1 MLFLGGTPLFNITDM
16 KKLILILLAAA
27 PVIAFAQENYTIKG
41 QVGASLGA
49 TKALLNYRSGD
60 KLASDSAT
68 VTNGAFTFSG
78 QVPDISI
85 ARLTVKYANNPKKPD
100 VLTIYLVNG
109 TTLVKSAD
117 SLAKAAITGTKVNED
132 AQEYARF
139 MKPVSDAENALN
151 NEYYATSPEK
161 RKTKEFSDYIDKKED
176 SISTMEAKQD
186 SIYILGHNNSYM
198 SLQALRGMGGAYPD
212 YAKLQPKFD
221 LLSADLRNS
230 KAGVKYQ
237 DYLNILKNVQV
248 GKIAP
253 EFAQADTNGNVVK
266 LSSFRGKYVLLDFWA
281 SWCGPCRHENPN
293 VVKAF
298 NNFKG
303 KNFTILSVSLDR
315 PGKKDAWLKAIHDD
329 HLAWNHVSDLK
340 FWDNDAAK
348 LYGIQAIPQNLL
360 LDPDG
365 KIIAKD
371 LFGDDLE
378 KKLSEIFG
386 KI

>member
-1 MLFLGGTPLFNITDM
+1 M
-16 KKLILILLAAA
+16 KKLISLLLAVA
-27 PVIAFAQENYTIKG
+27 PVMAFAQENFTIKA
-41 QVGASLGA
+41 QIAPASGA
-49 TKALLNYRSGD
+49 TKALISYRSGD
-60 KLASDSAT
+60 KVISDSTAI
-68 VTNGAFTFSG
+68 TNGAFTFSG
-78 QVPDISI
+78 QVPDITM
-85 ARLTVKYANNPKKPD
+85 ARLLVKYNKPAQKKQD
-100 VLTIYLVNG
+100 INSVYLVSG
-109 TTLVKSAD
+109 TTLINSTD
-117 SLAKAAITGTKVNED
+117 SLSKATISGTKVNED
-132 AQEYARF
+132 AENYEKF
-139 MKPVSDAENALN
+139 MKPVNDARSALYA
-151 NEYYATSPEK
+151 EYYAAPEDK
-161 RKTKEFSDYIDKKED
+161 RKSKEFGAYIDKKDD
-176 SISTMEAKQD
+176 SISTVEGKQD
-186 SIYILGHNNSYM
+186 SLYILGHNDSYM

-221 LLSADLRNS
+221 MLSAGLRAS

-237 DYLNILKNVQV
+237 DYLNILKNVSV

-253 EFAQADTNGNVVK
+253 DFAQADTNGNVVK

-281 SWCGPCRHENPN
+281 SWCGPCRAENPN

-298 NNFKG
+298 NSFKG

-315 PGKKDAWLKAIHDD
+315 PGKKDAWLQAIHKD
-329 HLAWNHVSDLK
+329 HLEWNHVSDLK

-378 KKLSEIFG
+378 KKLGEIFG